1 MTEVIFISLKKNQDG
16 EDRYA
21 AVTQFE
27 AADARRCFPCWD
39 EPAVKATFALT
50 VTAPK
55 NRTVHSNMP
64 QVRKCIAQP
73 FLVFTFNLKKS
84 FSRIFLQN
92 SFKPEKYY
100 VGFIQIKFGS

>member
-1 MTEVIFISLKKNQDG
+1 MSSTELRIPPLLVNPNKLLCNRPQDG

-39 EPAVKATFALT
+39 EPAIKATFALS

-64 QVRKCIAQP
+64 QVFQHSNVYRA
-73 FLVFTFNLKKS
+73 VD
-84 FSRIFLQN
+84 
-92 SFKPEKYY
+92 
-100 VGFIQIKFGS
+100 

>member
-1 MTEVIFISLKKNQDG
+1 MKNKALEDLAFKNFDLFLPVSIIAYVLLQDN

-39 EPAVKATFALT
+39 EPAIKATFTLK

-64 QVRKCIAQP
+64 TVSLTI
-73 FLVFTFNLKKS
+73 
-84 FSRIFLQN
+84 
-92 SFKPEKYY
+92 
-100 VGFIQIKFGS
+100 